1 MVHMNKSEKSHYRDE
16 LLSKII
22 EICSQND
29 YQHITNFALV
39 ILENAHVFIHGS
51 NSTTVPEVLYA
62 AAWICG
68 EFCS

>member
-1 MVHMNKSEKSHYRDE
+1 YISILVE
-16 LLSKII
+16 LTRLEGTKHDNLISL
-22 EICSQND
+22 QMLD
-29 YQHITNFALV
+29 VAV

-68 EFCS
+68 EFCSYLKEP